1 MVEVNVEY
9 KEFIDMLETW
19 KQIGINIGDTFELS
33 SKGKT
38 LVKINIVEDKNTVKT

>member
-1 MVEVNVEY
+1 MIEVNVEY

-19 KQIGINIGDTFELS
+19 KRTGIEIGDTFELC

-38 LVKINIVEDKNTVKT
+38 MVKINIVENKDIIK